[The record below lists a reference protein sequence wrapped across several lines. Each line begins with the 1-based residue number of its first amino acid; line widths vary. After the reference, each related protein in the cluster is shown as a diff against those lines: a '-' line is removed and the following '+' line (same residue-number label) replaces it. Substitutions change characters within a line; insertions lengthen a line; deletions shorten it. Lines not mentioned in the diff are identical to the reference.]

1 MLELE
6 VVPEH
11 GLISDV
17 VEFIL
22 GKSFVKSFSLTF
34 RKFKYTCLVKQ
45 RAPQTLFCT
54 QGHLSSKGIVLLK
67 LEIFFCLTKKIK
79 SNLKMIVFNLTEFFQ
94 ECTSARQW
102 LPSNPLLAVS
112 RESKY
117 YTVIR
122 YDLHETIIDFT

>member
-45 RAPQTLFCT
+45 RGPPDTFLYKGAPIIKRHC
-54 QGHLSSKGIVLLK
+54 VV
-67 LEIFFCLTKKIK
+67 EIGNFFG
-79 SNLKMIVFNLTEFFQ
+79 
-94 ECTSARQW
+94 
-102 LPSNPLLAVS
+102 
-112 RESKY
+112 
-117 YTVIR
+117 
-122 YDLHETIIDFT
+122 